1 MATRIDALVRRFH
14 TDRLTV
20 SGHNRFDVAVAFVAP
35 RIGELLR
42 HATVLDVFRHTD
54 TGAVFAPLDR
64 FAEADV
70 NDCVCYVL
78 QSSRRQDFVPI
89 YCPQGA
95 TRSVVQHYR
104 IEFESLLR
112 TLTER
117 GYRYLMKPVHASR
130 QTSAASS
137 STRDARSVV
146 SAIAAADCHNLIEPQ
161 QRTKMTP
168 QAARRSVYR
177 RLPLTEPAPTDS
189 RRTIAYG
196 STGEPP
202 ATRAANSLS
211 AHFVHRPHEWTSL
224 HKTARQQAT
233 SPYCE
238 SRIRHLL
245 TPVRLATIGQTAESP
260 R

>member
-1 MATRIDALVRRFH
+1 MTTRLDALVRRFH

-54 TGAVFAPLDR
+54 TDAVFAPLDR
-64 FAEADV
+64 FAEADA

-130 QTSAASS
+130 QTSAAASS
-137 STRDARSVV
+137 STRDARSV
-146 SAIAAADCHNLIEPQ
+146 ARADAPHYDSLNKP
-161 QRTKMTP
+161 QRTRMTP
-168 QAARRSVYR
+168 QAMRRSVYR

-189 RRTIAYG
+189 GRTFAIG
-196 STGEPP
+196 SREP
-202 ATRAANSLS
+202 AARRAANSLS
-211 AHFVHRPHEWTSL
+211 AHFVHRPHEWTLL
-224 HKTARQQAT
+224 HKTAQQQAT
-233 SPYCE
+233 S
-238 SRIRHLL
+238 
-245 TPVRLATIGQTAESP
+245 SP
-260 R
+260 